1 MAMNHGENVRPM
13 GKVVMLQGTGSSV
26 GKSLL
31 VTGLCRVF
39 AQDGYRVAPFKAQ
52 NMSRNSGVTPDGL
65 EIGRAQVAQAQAAGI
80 EPEVE
85 MNPVLVKPEGNATAQ
100 LVSMGKMAGKLQAYE
115 YMTRREVLWKNV
127 KDSFDS
133 LRSRFDIVVIE
144 GAGSPAE
151 INLRAGDIVN
161 MAVALYAEAPVF
173 IIGDIDKGGVFAS
186 LYGTNALISD
196 EERALVKGFII
207 NKFRGEASLLGSGLD
222 QLKELTGVDVIGVVP
237 YFTDVYVPEEDA
249 PVEARRSDSGV
260 EDEHVEIAVIGLP
273 RIANF
278 DEFDPL
284 ARIDGVRLRYVREAS
299 EFGNP
304 DLVILPGSKV
314 TVADLEFVRTS
325 GIESK
330 IRRHL
335 WSGRALMGMCA
346 GLQMLGKSIRD
357 PLGIESDHPEVSGL
371 GILDVDTEFVGEK
384 VTVRTDA
391 SVVVDSGLLAGLRGV
406 RVSGYEIHVG
416 VSESGG
422 GATRSMVSMQTDR
435 AVGYSDATG
444 RVFGTYMHDLFK
456 NEEFTERVVNS
467 LARMKGMERLT
478 VSEPFSQDA
487 EFDKLAAHLRR
498 HIDFAAVYESMGLPM
513 AGS

>member
-1 MAMNHGENVRPM
+1 MAVNRSDNARAM

-52 NMSRNSGVTPDGL
+52 NMSRNSGVTPNGL

-85 MNPVLVKPEGNATAQ
+85 MNPVLIKPEGNATAQ
-100 LVSMGKMAGKLQAYE
+100 LISMGKMAGQLHAYQ
-115 YMTRREVLWKNV
+115 YMTRRKALWQNI
-127 KDSFDS
+127 KDSLNA

-196 EERALVKGFII
+196 EERALVRGFII
-207 NKFRGEASLLGSGLD
+207 NKFRGDPSLLGSGLD
-222 QLKELTGVDVIGVVP
+222 QLKELTGVEVIGVVP

-260 EDEHVEIAVIGLP
+260 EDEQVEIAVIGLP

-284 ARIDGVRLRYVREAS
+284 ARIGGVHLRYVREAS

-304 DLVILPGSKV
+304 DLVILPGSKM
-314 TVADLEFVRTS
+314 TVADLEFVRVS
-325 GIESK
+325 GIERQ

-335 WSGRALMGMCA
+335 WNGRALMGVCA
-346 GLQMLGKSIRD
+346 GLQMLGNMIRD
-357 PLGIESDHPEVSGL
+357 PLGIESDCPAVQGL
-371 GILDVDTEFVGEK
+371 GIIDVETEFAGEK
-384 VTVRTDA
+384 VTKRTDA
-391 SVVVDSGLLAGLRGV
+391 SVVANSGLLTGASGMK
-406 RVSGYEIHVG
+406 VSGYEIHVG

-422 GATRSMVSMQTDR
+422 GATRAVVSMQMDR
-435 AVGYSDATG
+435 AVGYLDRTG

-456 NEEFTERVVNS
+456 NEEFTNHVVHN
-467 LARMKGMERLT
+467 LARMKGIERLAET
-478 VSEPFSQDA
+478 EPFSQDA
-487 EFDKLAAHLRR
+487 EFDKLATHLRR
-498 HIDFAAVYESMGLPM
+498 NIDFAAVYESMGLPT
-513 AGS
+513 